1 VESCELRNRGKAPT
15 PRFLE
20 LRILKGLR
28 EKCMELRI
36 LKSFETRCIYYI
48 VYYSELR
55 IPKELEA
62 PLGGRA
68 WFAGHGKI
76 VPT

>member
-1 VESCELRNRGKAPT
+1 MESCELRNRGKAPT
-15 PRFLE
+15 PVFLE

-36 LKSFETRCIYYI
+36 LKSFKTRCIHYI

-62 PLGGRA
+62 PRGGRA
-68 WFAGHGKI
+68 WLAGHGDT
-76 VPT
+76 VSP